1 MARPFQAVFFDFGGT
16 LFSYKGIELDAFDL
30 VRRAAE
36 HLGVRAELAKL
47 DRLYQEASRAAYQAF
62 ARRSFYLHRDLF
74 RETFRR
80 FARSVG
86 GHATPE
92 YLDWFHEEQRRL
104 LSEGLDLRSGCIEI
118 LQALRSHGL
127 HVAVVSNI
135 DDDYLVPM
143 IQNCGLGDV
152 LDAWTS
158 SEEAVSCKPD
168 PGIFRHALRK
178 AGATPESVVF
188 VGDSP
193 EQDVAGARDVGMTTV
208 LIREPGSHPPGSG
221 VGEAAMP
228 DHVIES
234 FSELVPIL
242 HNRRA

>member
-1 MARPFQAVFFDFGGT
+1 VERPFQAVFFDFGGT
-16 LFSYKGIELDAFDL
+16 LFSYKGIELGALDL

-36 HLGVRAELAKL
+36 HLGVRAELPKL
-47 DRLYQEASRAAYQAF
+47 DRVYQEASRAAYQAF
-62 ARRSFYLHRDLF
+62 ARRSFYLYRDLF
-74 RETFRR
+74 HETFRR

-86 GHATPE
+86 GRATQE
-92 YLDWFHEEQRRL
+92 YLDWFHEEQRL
-104 LSEGLDLRSGCIEI
+104 LLLNGCALRPDCIEI
-118 LQALRSHGL
+118 LQAARGQGI

-135 DDDYLVPM
+135 DDDYLLPM
-143 IQNCGLGDV
+143 IRRCGLKGV

-168 PGIFRHALRK
+168 PGIFHHALRK
-178 AGATPESVVF
+178 AGATPESGLF

-193 EQDVAGARDVGMTTV
+193 EQDVAGARGVGMTTV

-221 VGEAAMP
+221 VGEAAEP
-228 DHVIES
+228 HHVIES
-234 FSELVPIL
+234 LSELAPIL